1 MPHAILILVDALRAD
16 HLGCYAGED
25 LGTPNMDRLARQ
37 GVVFENAIS
46 QGSWTRPST
55 ASMMTGLYPS
65 QNGVGTRW
73 SKTGEGRLSARTLD
87 PSIPT
92 LAETLTANGH
102 TTAFL
107 GGSAVLKPLFGVTRG
122 FTHNLW
128 RSIANDGAVIV
139 EDFEQWIQT
148 ERPESSFCYMHFMD
162 VHKPLPMETIPAR
175 LDTGLDLDLV
185 KESKN
190 ELMSYYAAAVRR
202 VDQHI
207 GGVIRALESEG
218 MLEDTLIILSA
229 DHGEELGEH
238 GGMLSHGRTLYREL
252 LHVPLV
258 MRLPGQ
264 AFARERIDQPVQLI
278 DFMPTILDYL
288 HCPPIDLPGR
298 SLLTLIRGEETERA
312 AAFSEHVKPDRYS
325 QSVTTRTHQLIQS
338 YRLENTRPGSPADLL
353 PGLSVAAKG
362 QRIQGG
368 RFIPT
373 KIFIQ
378 GEERP
383 TLSGM
388 VERVDTASNSVSLMG
403 ITCQVNEDTRFI
415 GKEDIGPLTFD
426 GLAVGDRVTL
436 NFTAG
441 SNGRRVATTIKRK
454 PPGGK
459 SKIEGRIERVQ
470 DLEGGLRSITVLG
483 MDVLIDSN
491 TKIRAMKDENREE
504 ITVSPV
510 NRVLTGDFIDV
521 HTELYDFT
529 SDPAETRDI
538 VDERPDIAQELEE
551 MLALWTQS
559 LLGQVQETAG
569 SVDVDPETMEQ
580 LRLMGYVE

>member
-1 MPHAILILVDALRAD
+1 MPHALLILVDALRAD

-65 QNGVGTRW
+65 QNGVGSRW
-73 SKTGEGRLSARTLD
+73 SKTDEGRLSARSLD

-92 LAETLTANGH
+92 LAETLTAGGH
-102 TTAFL
+102 TTAFM
-107 GGSAVLKPLFGVTRG
+107 GGNAILKPLFGVTRG
-122 FTHNLW
+122 FTQNLW
-128 RSIANDGAVIV
+128 RSIGNDGAVIV
-139 EDFEQWIQT
+139 EDFERWMQT
-148 ERPESSFCYMHFMD
+148 DPRESFFCYMHFMD
-162 VHKPLPMETIPAR
+162 VHKPLPTETIPAR

-185 KESKN
+185 QESKN
-190 ELMSYYAAAVRR
+190 ELMGYYATAVRR

-207 GGVIRALESEG
+207 GGVLRTLESAG
-218 MLEDTLIILSA
+218 MLEDTLIIFSA

-252 LHVPLV
+252 LHVPLIV
-258 MRLPGQ
+258 RLPGE
-264 AFARERIDQPVQLI
+264 AFAGERIDQPVQLI

-288 HCPPIDLPGR
+288 QCPPMDVPGQ

-312 AAFSEHVKPDRYS
+312 AFSEHVKPDRYT
-325 QSVTTRTHQLIQS
+325 QSVTTRTHQLIRS
-338 YRLENTRPGSPADLL
+338 YQLEDTRQGSPADLQ
-353 PGLSVAAKG
+353 PGLFVAAKG
-362 QRIQGG
+362 QRIRGG

-373 KIFIQ
+373 KILMQ
-378 GEERP
+378 REDRP
-383 TLSGM
+383 TLSGTI
-388 VERVDTASNSVSLMG
+388 ERVDAASNSVTLMG
-403 ITCQVNEDTRFI
+403 ITCQIDEDTRFI
-415 GKEDIGPLTFD
+415 SKEDRGPLTLD

-436 NFTAG
+436 NFNAG
-441 SNGRRVATTIKRK
+441 SNGRHVATTVKRK
-454 PPGGK
+454 APGGK
-459 SKIEGRIERVQ
+459 SKIEGRIEQVQ

-483 MDVLIDSN
+483 TDILIDSN
-491 TKIRAMKDENREE
+491 TKVQAIKDVDREDMK
-504 ITVSPV
+504 VSPV

-521 HTELYDFT
+521 HTELYDVM
-529 SDPAETRDI
+529 SDPAETRNI

-559 LLGQVQETAG
+559 LLGQVRETTG

>member
-25 LGTPNMDRLARQ
+25 LGTPNMDQLARQ

-92 LAETLTANGH
+92 LAETLTACGH
-102 TTAFL
+102 TTAFM

-185 KESKN
+185 QESKN

-202 VDQHI
+202 VDRHI

-264 AFARERIDQPVQLI
+264 DFARERIDQPVQLI

-288 HCPPIDLPGR
+288 QCPPIDVPGR
-298 SLLTLIRGEETERA
+298 SLLTLLQGEDTERA

-338 YRLENTRPGSPADLL
+338 YRLENTRPGSPADLQ

-383 TLSGM
+383 TLSGT
-388 VERVDTASNSVSLMG
+388 VERVDAASSSVSLLG

-415 GKEDIGPLTFD
+415 GKEDSGPLTFD

-436 NFTAG
+436 NFTAE
-441 SNGRRVATTIKRK
+441 SNGRRVATTVKRK

-483 MDVLIDSN
+483 MDVLTDSN

-521 HTELYDFT
+521 HTELYDVT

-559 LLGQVQETAG
+559 LLGQVQETTG

>member
-92 LAETLTANGH
+92 LAETLTADGH

-288 HCPPIDLPGR
+288 QCPPIDLPGR
-298 SLLTLIRGEETERA
+298 SLLTLIRGEETGRA

-504 ITVSPV
+504 ITISPV

>member
-1 MPHAILILVDALRAD
+1 MPHALLILVDALRAD

-65 QNGVGTRW
+65 QNGVGSRW
-73 SKTGEGRLSARTLD
+73 SKTDEGRLSARSLD

-92 LAETLTANGH
+92 LAETLTAGGH
-102 TTAFL
+102 TTAFM
-107 GGSAVLKPLFGVTRG
+107 GGNAILKPLFGVTRG

-128 RSIANDGAVIV
+128 RSIGNDGAVIV
-139 EDFEQWIQT
+139 EDFERWIQT
-148 ERPESSFCYMHFMD
+148 ERRESSFCYMHFMD
-162 VHKPLPMETIPAR
+162 VHKPLPTETIPAR

-185 KESKN
+185 QESKN
-190 ELMSYYAAAVRR
+190 ELMGYYAAAVRR
-202 VDQHI
+202 VDRHI
-207 GGVIRALESEG
+207 GGVMRTLESAE
-218 MLEDTLIILSA
+218 MLEDTLIIFSA

-252 LHVPLV
+252 LHVPLIV
-258 MRLPGQ
+258 RLPGG
-264 AFARERIDQPVQLI
+264 AFAGERIEQPVQLI

-288 HCPPIDLPGR
+288 QCPPMDVPGR
-298 SLLTLIRGEETERA
+298 SLLTLIREEETER

-338 YRLENTRPGSPADLL
+338 YQLEDTRPGSPADLQ
-353 PGLSVAAKG
+353 PGLPVAAKG

-373 KIFIQ
+373 KILMQ
-378 GEERP
+378 REERP
-383 TLSGM
+383 TLSGTI
-388 VERVDTASNSVSLMG
+388 ERVDAASNSVTLMG
-403 ITCQVNEDTRFI
+403 ITCQINEDTRFI
-415 GKEDIGPLTFD
+415 SKEDRGPLTLD
-426 GLAVGDRVTL
+426 GLAAGDRVTL
-436 NFTAG
+436 NFDAG
-441 SNGRRVATTIKRK
+441 SNGRHVATTVKRK
-454 PPGGK
+454 APGGK
-459 SKIEGRIERVQ
+459 SKIEGRIEQVK

-483 MDVLIDSN
+483 TDILIDSN
-491 TKIRAMKDENREE
+491 TKVQAIKDVNREDMK
-504 ITVSPV
+504 VSPV
-510 NRVLTGDFIDV
+510 NRVLTGDFIDA
-521 HTELYDFT
+521 HTELYDVT

-559 LLGQVQETAG
+559 LLGQIRETTG